1 MATVWPISLVCMAT
15 GLIDVIVG
23 RCRLGRHRA
32 STCRHRSRE
41 RLHRTLRVI
50 STISADARKRDLKK
64 MFSVFRWLKRCIKFP
79 RKGKPRG
86 LIKDDVAGNIH
97 SSCFS
102 IQIFVTLVIPTIPY
116 EDTLLGPKREL
127 FGVVGLKMGKA
138 STPKGF
144 EHVIVWFSLVT
155 KKAFQ
160 GSGIVNDS
168 CWETIN

>member
-1 MATVWPISLVCMAT
+1 VYSGGWS
-15 GLIDVIVG
+15 D
-23 RCRLGRHRA
+23 A
-32 STCRHRSRE
+32 SNFLE
-41 RLHRTLRVI
+41 
-50 STISADARKRDLKK
+50 
-64 MFSVFRWLKRCIKFP
+64 
-79 RKGKPRG
+79 KGNDRG
-86 LIKDDVAGNIH
+86 LIKDGIAGNIH

-102 IQIFVTLVIPTIPY
+102 IQEFVTLVFPTIPY
-116 EDTLLGPKREL
+116 EYTLLGPKREL

-144 EHVIVWFSLVT
+144 EYIIVWFSLVT